1 MVIKNSV
8 IRINMIPDFCFI
20 IFIKYFKKGL
30 RRCHMVYNSSV
41 LLPLD
46 DEQFFLFLFTVS
58 TCTCTVHVHVQS
70 VHVTLIHYSLSYL
83 HFRTLP
89 GENNLQFY
97 FIHLNIS
104 ALNVTH

>member
-20 IFIKYFKKGL
+20 IFIEYFKKGL
-30 RRCHMVYNSSV
+30 RRSHMVYNSSV

-58 TCTCTVHVHVQS
+58 TCNID
-70 VHVTLIHYSLSYL
+70 TL
-83 HFRTLP
+83 
-89 GENNLQFY
+89 
-97 FIHLNIS
+97 FIIIFTFSNT
-104 ALNVTH
+104 AWRK

>member
-20 IFIKYFKKGL
+20 IFIEYFKKGL
-30 RRCHMVYNSSV
+30 RRSHMVYNSSV

-46 DEQFFLFLFTVS
+46 DEQFFLFLFTV
-58 TCTCTVHVHVQS
+58 HVI
-70 VHVTLIHYSLSYL
+70 LIHYSLSYL

-97 FIHLNIS
+97 FIHLNICTKRNS
-104 ALNVTH
+104 LRLASFFNVSTFFL